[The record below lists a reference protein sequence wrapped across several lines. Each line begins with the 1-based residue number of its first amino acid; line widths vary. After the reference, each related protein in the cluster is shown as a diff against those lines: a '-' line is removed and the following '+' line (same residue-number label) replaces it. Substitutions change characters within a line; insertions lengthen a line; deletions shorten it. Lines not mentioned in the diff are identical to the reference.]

1 MTGCVRMVMRMA
13 DVKIRMEKNMVKW
26 SNYYQ
31 NNSNNNNNLILII
44 IIIIIITI
52 TRKYEIYLKF

>member
-1 MTGCVRMVMRMA
+1 MVMRMA

-44 IIIIIITI
+44 IIIIIIIITI

>member
-1 MTGCVRMVMRMA
+1 MRAYGDA
-13 DVKIRMEKNMVKW
+13 DGRCENADGKKNMVKW